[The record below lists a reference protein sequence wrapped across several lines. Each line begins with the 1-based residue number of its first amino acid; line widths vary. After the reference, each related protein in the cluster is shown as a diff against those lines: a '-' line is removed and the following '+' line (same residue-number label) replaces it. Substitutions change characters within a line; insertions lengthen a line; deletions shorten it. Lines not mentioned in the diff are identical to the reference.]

1 MKRFIASVSLFSL
14 IVLLAGGA
22 FEWSI
27 RRIPNLYAF
36 KDSVMTAR
44 GAEFSTLII
53 GSSVAH
59 AGIDASIFPKPQETF
74 NLAITGE
81 LVPYDYMVF
90 QKYAPNLRRLRNLI
104 WGIAFQTLWMD
115 DRLTDDNTNQNG
127 HRIYMDIDQ
136 TDHFTDHLEVLVL
149 KSLAFRKF
157 SQHYLAGMDTK
168 NCDAWGLNTGLPQE
182 KVKASWVEKCEEKAA
197 DHKKLMLANPGVF
210 EENEQRIREVA
221 AFCNEHNVQLF
232 LVVPPVAARY
242 DRACDPTLKQKM
254 RHTLSA
260 IAADYPNV
268 VFLDYFADTRFT
280 DADFFDC
287 NHLTCD
293 HGAQKFTRLLLQDMK
308 NHGFK
313 E

>member
-182 KVKASWVEKCEEKAA
+182 
-197 DHKKLMLANPGVF
+197 
-210 EENEQRIREVA
+210 R
-221 AFCNEHNVQLF
+221 
-232 LVVPPVAARY
+232 
-242 DRACDPTLKQKM
+242 
-254 RHTLSA
+254 
-260 IAADYPNV
+260 
-268 VFLDYFADTRFT
+268 
-280 DADFFDC
+280 
-287 NHLTCD
+287 
-293 HGAQKFTRLLLQDMK
+293 
-308 NHGFK
+308 
-313 E
+313 